1 MNNRFLIVFL
11 LLIVSSNLFAQKKN
25 DKLNY
30 ALIDA
35 AANGQ
40 TDSVIKI
47 LKLHPEIDFRDYN
60 NGTALFY
67 ATQNE
72 HLDIVKILVYNGAN
86 LNYGL
91 DNGFTP
97 LMSACYNGYFDI
109 AEYLASS
116 GAGLDIRDQ
125 YWATAVHYAVA
136 MGHYYIVDM
145 LLYYGANAHML
156 TYEGTSTILEASLFG
171 DTAIAQLLINK
182 DVDIDKENKLGYT
195 PLSVAVQNNDTI
207 MFDFLMA
214 NGANPKVLRKKKY
227 PPYAWA
233 LLNQNVYA
241 YKKLKPD
248 RFSLQPVANNR
259 YNSLNIAYANDDDE
273 LVDELKKEG
282 VTSGW
287 APYYNAAILQFSA
300 SFNGNDAFYNFGF
313 GLQDVKYKTDIVLN
327 YGTRF
332 RNKAILFEES
342 EDTYL
347 QLWEH
352 RRYLELYL
360 QKRFEYKFDFFKLDL
375 YAGLGFQ
382 WMFGKYDGI
391 RRELNPSFA
400 MVPQI
405 GLQVDM
411 NPIYFKLGYEYTPYQ
426 LYDISGHKVKMGLG
440 YRFNFVKRPT
450 KYSLLW
456 I

>member
-11 LLIVSSNLFAQKKN
+11 LLIVSSNVFAQKKN

-40 TDSVIKI
+40 TDSLIKI
-47 LKLHPEIDFRDYN
+47 LKLHPDIDFRDYN
-60 NGTALFY
+60 SGTALFY

-86 LNYGL
+86 MNYGL

-116 GAGLDIRDQ
+116 GAGLDVRDQ
-125 YWATAVHYAVA
+125 YWATAIHYAVA

-195 PLSVAVQNNDTI
+195 PLSVAVQNNDTV
-207 MFDFLMA
+207 MFDFLIA
-214 NGANPKVLRKKKY
+214 NGADPKVLRKKKY

-233 LLNQNVYA
+233 LLNHNVYA
-241 YKKLKPD
+241 YEKLKPE
-248 RFSLQPVANNR
+248 RFSLHSMANNR
-259 YNSLNIAYANDDDE
+259 YNSLNIAYENEDDE
-273 LVDELKKEG
+273 LVKKMKTEG
-282 VTSGW
+282 LTSGW
-287 APYYNAAILQFSA
+287 FPYYNAAVLQFSA

-313 GLQDVKYKTDIVLN
+313 GLQDAKYKTDIVLN

-332 RNKAILFEES
+332 RSKAILFEES
-342 EDTYL
+342 KDTYL

-360 QKRFEYKFDFFKLDL
+360 QKRFEYKFDFFKIDL

-382 WMFGKYDGI
+382 LMFGKYDGI

-411 NPIYFKLGYEYTPYQ
+411 NPVYFKIGYEYTPYQ
-426 LYDISGHKVKMGLG
+426 LYDISGHKVKIGLG
-440 YRFNFVKRPT
+440 YRINFVKRPT